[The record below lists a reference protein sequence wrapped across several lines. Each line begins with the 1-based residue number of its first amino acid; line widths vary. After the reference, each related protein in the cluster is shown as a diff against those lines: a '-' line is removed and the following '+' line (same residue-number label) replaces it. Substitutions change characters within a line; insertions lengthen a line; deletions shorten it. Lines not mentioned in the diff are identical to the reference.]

1 MQKWRENMRKWK
13 FTAHTSSGTVR
24 FTVRAEDKPRAI
36 RAAFDKLRAE
46 YHETAMRW
54 DCALCG

>member
-1 MQKWRENMRKWK
+1 MQKWRGTMRKWK